1 MLNTLYLPKHM
12 TIYSIQCPAV
22 VLGVKQNLT
31 FCENGSLCTHSNFFR
46 VKNKINCALTIHK
59 HN

>member
-1 MLNTLYLPKHM
+1 M
-12 TIYSIQCPAV
+12 TIYSIQCTAV
-22 VLGVKQNLT
+22 P

-46 VKNKINCALTIHK
+46 VKNKINYALTIHK